1 MTYWRLPGT
10 ATWSAGWPARSRRCF
25 ARPSRASLTSRCR
38 CVCVCVCAYIHISDV
53 QLQATHALSL
63 VVAEHA
69 HNCDRL
75 AALDDPPALAA
86 LVALV
91 AAAGHKAASG
101 ACRVLANLCDVYGG
115 SVLAAL
121 KVPWT
126 RWTYVDVYDVHIV

>member
-1 MTYWRLPGT
+1 MVGGMAGALAALLRT
-10 ATWSAGWPARSRRCF
+10 AVSCEPDVQMQVCV
-25 ARPSRASLTSRCR
+25 
-38 CVCVCVCAYIHISDV
+38 CVCVCVCAYVHISDV
-53 QLQATHALSL
+53 QMQATHALSL

>member
-1 MTYWRLPGT
+1 M
-10 ATWSAGWPARSRRCF
+10 
-25 ARPSRASLTSRCR
+25 
-38 CVCVCVCAYIHISDV
+38 
-53 QLQATHALSL
+53 QATHALSL

-121 KVPWT
+121 KVAHTPICMLYASYRLRTRPGPWT
-126 RWTYVDVYDVHIV
+126 RWTYVDVYHVHIV

>member
-1 MTYWRLPGT
+1 MAGT
-10 ATWSAGWPARSRRCF
+10 CEPDVQMQV
-25 ARPSRASLTSRCR
+25 
-38 CVCVCVCAYIHISDV
+38 CVCVCVCVCVYAYIHISDV
-53 QLQATHALSL
+53 QMQATHALSL

>member
-1 MTYWRLPGT
+1 MQVCVCVCLYTYIHLCDMAGT
-10 ATWSAGWPARSRRCF
+10 CEPDVQMQV
-25 ARPSRASLTSRCR
+25 

-53 QLQATHALSL
+53 QMQATHALSL